1 MPTSQNAAG
10 HGTSCRPDPSSSG
23 TFPIDTTKTRL
34 QIQGQAV
41 EQALRARRY
50 RGMLDAFLK
59 ISRQEGPTALYRG

>member
-1 MPTSQNAAG
+1 MELVVGPT
-10 HGTSCRPDPSSSG
+10 PPPSG